1 MKTTD
6 KPIVVEE
13 TFTTS
18 IEKVWKAITNVI
30 EMRLW
35 FFDNIESFI
44 PEVGFETQFLVQVED
59 RKYTHRWKIIE
70 VVPNKKIS
78 YTWNYEEY
86 PGDASVTF
94 ELFEKRDQVTLKL
107 SLNVIEDF
115 PSDIPEFTI
124 ESCQAGWNYFIKER
138 LKGYLESNLT

>member
-6 KPIVVEE
+6 VPIIVEE
-13 TFTTS
+13 TFTAS
-18 IEKVWKAITNVI
+18 VDQVWKAITDVK

-35 FFDNIESFI
+35 FFDNIESFK

-59 RKYTHRWKIIE
+59 RKYTHCWKIIE
-70 VVPNKKIS
+70 SIPNKKIT
-78 YTWNYEEY
+78 YTWRYEEY

-94 ELFEKRDQVTLKL
+94 ELFEKQHQVMLIL
-107 SLNVIEDF
+107 SLKVTEDF

-124 ESCQAGWNYFIKER
+124 ESCQAGWNYFIGER
-138 LKGYLESNLT
+138 LKEHMRGM

>member
-1 MKTTD
+1 MKVTD
-6 KPIVVEE
+6 RPITVEE

-18 IEKVWKAITNVI
+18 VDQVWKAITDVK

-35 FFDNIESFI
+35 FFDNIESFN

-59 RKYTHRWKIIE
+59 RKYTHCWKVIE
-70 VVPNKKIS
+70 SIQNKKIT
-78 YTWNYEEY
+78 YTWRYEEY
-86 PGDASVTF
+86 QGDASVTF
-94 ELFEKRDQVTLKL
+94 ELFEKQDQVTLKL

-124 ESCQAGWNYFIKER
+124 ESCQAGWNYFIGER
-138 LKGYLESNLT
+138 LKEHMRGM